1 MDFNAN
7 RKDKSLLSR
16 VLSIVLIVAC
26 VVGMT
31 VYAREGAAGPLHSVQ
46 MGVHAFLAPIS
57 SIGVAADNAVE
68 RSGVAVSDNSADAET
83 LSELRA
89 KLEEMTKLVTQSEE
103 YRLEVERLQ
112 GLLDLK
118 GTYDVNTVTGR
129 VIGRSTDAWNQTIT
143 LDVGSDNGVEPGLT
157 VMGATGVIGQ
167 VISVLPGSCTVRLL
181 TDPQSGAAA
190 IVQQS
195 RAEGVVRGS
204 LEGLLYLEN
213 IAANVPLVIGDVVLT
228 SGLGGSYV
236 KSLLIGT
243 IVRIDGTTGDG
254 LRTIVVSPNSQNSG
268 LEEVAVVLSAKASE
282 AQSGQDANAN
292 ADANAGAGAGA
303 GANANAG
310 AANQGG
316 N

>member
-1 MDFNAN
+1 MDLST
-7 RKDKSLLSR
+7 KGKEKKTLSR
-16 VLSIVLIVAC
+16 VLSIVLAVAC
-26 VVGMT
+26 VIFMT
-31 VYAREGAAGPLHSVQ
+31 LYAREGTSGPLHAVQ
-46 MGVHAFLAPIS
+46 MGIHSFFSPITS
-57 SIGVAADNAVE
+57 G
-68 RSGVAVSDNSADAET
+68 GVAVDNAAENAGAALNEQTANDET
-83 LSELRA
+83 LADLRSKVEELTQ
-89 KLEEMTKLVTQSEE
+89 LLTQSEE
-103 YRLEVERLQ
+103 YRLEAERLQ

-118 GTYDVNTVTGR
+118 ETYDVDTVTGR

-143 LDVGSDNGVEPGLT
+143 LDVGSDDGVETGLT
-157 VMGATGVIGQ
+157 VMGTTGVIGQ
-167 VISVLPGSCTVRLL
+167 VISVAPGSCTVRLL

-213 IAANVPLVIGDVVLT
+213 ISANVPLEVGDVVLT

-243 IVRIDGTTGDG
+243 IVRIEGSTGDG

-268 LEEVAVVLSAKASE
+268 LEEAAVVLSVKNGEAS
-282 AQSGQDANAN
+282 NAS
-292 ADANAGAGAGA
+292 DSYE
-303 GANANAG
+303 
-310 AANQGG
+310 GG